1 MKKCEIKNCKRSYYA
16 KGYCEAHYQRVRTG
30 KQLEAPM
37 NVRGNDKQRF
47 MFYVDKTETCW
58 LWTGTR
64 RGKDWANGGGY
75 GKFYLW
81 DKESQKQESI
91 AAHRYS
97 YELENGKIPN
107 GLQLDHLC
115 MNRLCVNPVH
125 LEPVTNSENQYRA
138 KEKRGH
144 WPIEGREP
152 KDVSCVVCSKV
163 VSAIQYERRKYCS
176 NSCRCKAARARRKL
190 KEGKNI

>member
-1 MKKCEIKNCKRSYYA
+1 MKNCKIKNCERKYYA
-16 KGYCEAHYQRVRTG
+16 KEYCEAHYQRVRTG
-30 KQLEAPM
+30 RPIDAPL

-47 MFYVDKTETCW
+47 MFYVKKTATCW

-64 RGKDWANGGGY
+64 RGKNWSDGGGY

-81 DKESQKQESI
+81 DRQLQEQKSV

-97 YELENGKIPN
+97 YEIFKGSIPD

-115 MNRLCVNPVH
+115 MNRLCVNPKH
-125 LEPVTNSENQYRA
+125 LEPVTNSENQHRA

-152 KDVSCVVCSKV
+152 KEVNCVICGRKII
-163 VSAIQYERRKYCS
+163 AIQYERRKYCS
-176 NSCRCKAARARRKL
+176 NSCKCKAQRKRK
-190 KEGKNI
+190 KERLLS